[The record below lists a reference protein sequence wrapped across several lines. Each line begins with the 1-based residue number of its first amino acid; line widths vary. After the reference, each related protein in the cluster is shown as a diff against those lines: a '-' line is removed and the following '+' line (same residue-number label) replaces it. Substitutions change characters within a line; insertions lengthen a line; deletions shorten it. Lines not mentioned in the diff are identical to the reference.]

1 VPPKQFSLVREQ
13 HENIAATLR
22 PTEPQRRYLQRGLA
36 EPGGKLPLFDRDG
49 REVPARTI
57 QACIDRGWAEPWFH
71 NPIKPDWLVCRLTD
85 KGYTVL
91 GEVRPGT
98 TVADKKPEKGPKS

>member
-1 VPPKQFSLVREQ
+1 MREQ

-49 REVPARTI
+49 REVPVRTI
-57 QACIDRGWAEPWFH
+57 QACIDHGWAEPWFD

-85 KGYTVL
+85 KGYAVL

-98 TVADKKPEKGPKS
+98 TTADVKPEKSPKS